1 MGEMLGSDSCP
12 CDDDVSEDVVAEESP
27 LQRCLL
33 AAKILLGRAAAD
45 NIFADN
51 EWQRSLTA
59 VIIRGGVRGRSFI

>member
-1 MGEMLGSDSCP
+1 MGEMLGSDLCS
-12 CDDDVSEDVVAEESP
+12 CDDEVSEDVVADESP

-51 EWQRSLTA
+51 EWQPHLKAHKWMMCER
-59 VIIRGGVRGRSFI
+59 

>member
-1 MGEMLGSDSCP
+1 MGEMLGSDSCSG
-12 CDDDVSEDVVAEESP
+12 DDEVSEDAVADESP

-51 EWQRSLTA
+51 EWQPHAPQSSKLK
-59 VIIRGGVRGRSFI
+59 VQSG